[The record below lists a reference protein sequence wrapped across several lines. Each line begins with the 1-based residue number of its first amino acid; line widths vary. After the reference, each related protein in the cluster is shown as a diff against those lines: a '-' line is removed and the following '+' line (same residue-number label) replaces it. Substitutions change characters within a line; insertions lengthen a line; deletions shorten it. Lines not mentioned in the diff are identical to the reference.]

1 MEVEQ
6 EIDHLCN
13 NKSTGPF
20 SIHTKLLKLLKCI
33 LSEPLSY
40 LYNCSFNS
48 GIVPS
53 KFKIAKVIPVFKKG
67 SVTVLSNYCPISLLS
82 VFNRIL
88 EKLMYKR
95 LNSFFEKNKI
105 FYSGQFGFHAN
116 HSTNH
121 ATLLITNKIQRQLKK
136 RCIHVEYS
144 LTLVKHL
151 ILLIIK
157 F

>member
-1 MEVEQ
+1 
-6 EIDHLCN
+6 
-13 NKSTGPF
+13 
-20 SIHTKLLKLLKCI
+20 
-33 LSEPLSY
+33 
-40 LYNCSFNS
+40 
-48 GIVPS
+48 
-53 KFKIAKVIPVFKKG
+53 
-67 SVTVLSNYCPISLLS
+67 
-82 VFNRIL
+82 
-88 EKLMYKR
+88 MYKR

-105 FYSGQFGFHAN
+105 FYSGLFGFRAN